1 MFATDKKQN
10 NCYFKSNFEV
20 ELCMFFELC
29 FYQLLPFKRYF
40 ALQSEYGK
48 SKTSNIFT
56 LSIFS
61 CNLRQ

>member
-48 SKTSNIFT
+48 SKTSYFYAEYFF
-56 LSIFS
+56 L
-61 CNLRQ
+61 